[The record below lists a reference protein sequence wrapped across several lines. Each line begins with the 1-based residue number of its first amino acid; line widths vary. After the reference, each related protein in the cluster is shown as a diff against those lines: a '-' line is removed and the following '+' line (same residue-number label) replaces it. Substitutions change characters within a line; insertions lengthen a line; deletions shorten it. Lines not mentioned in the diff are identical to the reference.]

1 MKKRTLIKDIFREIK
16 KTKNRF
22 LSIFAIIAL
31 GTGFFSG
38 IKITCPDMKLTA
50 EQYYDQSQLMDI
62 SFLSTFGF
70 TQEDVTALSEQD
82 GVKEVMP
89 GYSGDFLVN
98 AGSEQEVLTKVISI
112 GDNNLNQPELL
123 EGRLPEN
130 SGECVIENGMHI
142 PDNFEIGQTIT
153 LTSGEDGKEVT
164 DTLKTDTYKIVG
176 IVRSPLYIN
185 FERGTTDIG
194 NGSLDCFILVPESDF
209 TLDVYTNLY
218 AALSS
223 AKELNSFE
231 DDYQQLI
238 EQKTNKL
245 EEFGKE
251 RAEIRKEEI
260 YDEANAEIQAS
271 LSELN
276 EAKELQQS
284 ELQQALDQ
292 LNSGEQQLKVA
303 KTQLKEKES
312 LLEKKTQTVLSQL
325 QEATQKLKDSQKS
338 LQNRID
344 GFHILMQ
351 EGEEKLSN
359 GENQIKASQSK
370 LEKEKE
376 KAEASHAQVQA
387 SIEEGYRKYQEL
399 VEYYTATGQL
409 EEKQE
414 ELDSMKAQLEESQK
428 QLDIAYQEGLQKFTA
443 AQQEI
448 DRSKEELEQSRQELE
463 RQRSTALSQ
472 FEEAQNKID
481 AGYRE
486 IEENTQKLE
495 QETASAQAQISSA
508 QKQISQKEQELSDG
522 RAEYERQKTES
533 DQKISDGENQIRE
546 AQRKLNELESPVWY
560 LFDRSA
566 NPGYSDYGNDAERVD
581 NVAKVFPV
589 FFILVAILVCLT
601 TMTRMVEEHRT
612 QIGTLKALGYS
623 KGAIIAK
630 YIVYASLASLLGS
643 IVGVLICSK
652 LFPIIIFNAYRI
664 MYNLPDIIAPIRWDY
679 LLLSILV
686 SIICTVSSAFLACYA
701 ELFSQPAQLMRPK
714 APKAGKQILL
724 EKIPFLWSKL
734 SFIYKVT
741 FRNIF
746 RYKKR
751 ILMTVIG
758 IAGCTALMLTGF
770 GLRHAISSIVPKQF
784 EEIFRYDAIAAIE
797 DDLSPEEKEDLY
809 NDFSGNTLIQN
820 QMFLHNESIEAT
832 SGKVT
837 KTVTLYVPKDTEHF
851 SDYIVLRERKGH
863 KPLEM
868 NETGVIINEKLAKL
882 LDIKAG
888 DTISLKL
895 HNTPVD
901 VTVSGITEN
910 YTTHMVYMSPNLYES
925 LYGEPP
931 DFNCLIFHLA
941 DSVDSDTLS
950 TQLNND
956 SRILGISFSD
966 SVSESFRD
974 IVSSLDYIVLII
986 IVCAGALAFIVLYN
1000 LININVT
1007 ERTRELA
1014 TIKVLGFF
1022 DKEVDAYIYRETVFC
1037 TLLGIAAGLVLGI
1050 FLERFVVVTAEV
1062 DVVMFTPEID
1072 LMSYLLSALLT
1083 LLFTVIVIFALHFKL
1098 KKLDMVESLK
1108 ELE

>member
-1 MKKRTLIKDIFREIK
+1 MKNRTLIKDIFREIK

-50 EQYYDQSQLMDI
+50 EEYYDQNNLMDV

-70 TQEDVTALSEQD
+70 TQEDVTALAQQD
-82 GVKEVMP
+82 GIEEVMP
-89 GYSGDFLVN
+89 GYSYDVIVN
-98 AGSEQEVLTKVISI
+98 AGSEQEVLTKVLSI
-112 GDNNLNQPELL
+112 GDNTLNQPQLI

-130 SGECVIENGMHI
+130 SGECVVESGTHT
-142 PDNFEIGQTIT
+142 PDNFQIGETIT
-153 LTSGEDGKEVT
+153 LTSGVENEAVT

-185 FERGTTDIG
+185 FERGSTSIG
-194 NGSLDCFILVPESDF
+194 NGSLDCFILVPETDF
-209 TLDVYTNLY
+209 TLDAYTDLY
-218 AALSS
+218 ATLSS

-231 DDYQQLI
+231 DDYQ
-238 EQKTNKL
+238 KL
-245 EEFGKE
+245 VDEKLTELEKFGKE
-251 RAEIRKEEI
+251 RAQIRKEEI
-260 YDEANAEIQAS
+260 YEDSNAEIQS
-271 LSELN
+271 SIDELN

-284 ELQQALDQ
+284 ELQKALDR
-292 LNSGEQQLKVA
+292 LNDGEQQLSDA
-303 KTQLKEKES
+303 KAELNQRETQLEQETS
-312 LLEKKTQTVLSQL
+312 NALAQL
-325 QEATQKLKDSQKS
+325 QAATQELKNSQQT
-338 LQNRID
+338 LQNRINS
-344 GFHILMQ
+344 FQTLMQ
-351 EGEEKLSN
+351 EGENKLSS
-359 GENQIKASQSK
+359 GQKEIEESQAK
-370 LEKEKE
+370 LDEEKQ
-376 KAEASHAQVQA
+376 KAEESRAQVQA
-387 SIEEGYRKYQEL
+387 SIDEGYRKYQEL
-399 VEYYTATGQL
+399 VDYYTSTGEL

-414 ELDSMKAQLEESQK
+414 ELAQMKAQLDESQTK
-428 QLDIAYQEGLQKFTA
+428 LNNTYQEGLEKFAA
-443 AQQEI
+443 AQQTI
-448 DRSKEELEQSRQELE
+448 DASKQELEQSRQELE
-463 RQRSTALSQ
+463 RQRATALAQ
-472 FEEAQNKID
+472 FDEAQKKID
-481 AGYRE
+481 SGYQE
-486 IEENTQKLE
+486 VEQNTKTLEE
-495 QETASAQAQISSA
+495 ETASAQAQISSA
-508 QKQISQKEQELSDG
+508 WAQINQQEQELQDG
-522 RAEYERQKTES
+522 RAEYEQQKAES
-533 DQKISDGENQIRE
+533 EKQIADGENQIRE
-546 AQRKLNELESPVWY
+546 AQRKLNELESPTWY
-560 LFDRSA
+560 VFDRST

-601 TMTRMVEEHRT
+601 TMTRMVEEHRI

-623 KGAIIAK
+623 KGAIVSK

-643 IVGVLICSK
+643 IVGVLLCSK

-664 MYNLPDIIAPIRWDY
+664 MYNLPDIIAPIRWNY

-686 SIICTVSSAFLACYA
+686 SIVCTVSSAFLSCYA

-724 EKIPFLWSKL
+724 EKIPFLWSKF

-784 EEIFRYDAIAAIE
+784 EEIFRYDAIAALE
-797 DDLSPEEKEDLY
+797 DDLSAEEKESLY
-809 NDFSGNTLIQN
+809 QELSANTMMEN
-820 QMFLHNESIEAT
+820 EMFLHNEALEVSAND
-832 SGKVT
+832 VT
-837 KTVTLYVPKDTEHF
+837 KSATLYVPEDTENF

-863 KPLEM
+863 KPLNLEDD
-868 NETGVIINEKLAKL
+868 GIIISEKLAKL
-882 LDIKAG
+882 LSVKTG
-888 DTISLKL
+888 DQVSLV
-895 HNTPVD
+895 VD
-901 VTVSGITEN
+901 NESLEVIVSGITEN
-910 YTTHMVYMSPNLYES
+910 YTTHMVYMSPRLYES
-925 LYGEPP
+925 LYQESP
-931 DFNCLIFHLA
+931 DYNCLIFHLA
-941 DSVDSDTLS
+941 DDVDSDTLS

-966 SVSESFRD
+966 SISSSFED
-974 IVSSLDYIVLII
+974 IVSSLNYIVLII

-1022 DKEVDAYIYRETVFC
+1022 DREVDAYIYRETVFC
-1037 TLLGIAAGLVLGI
+1037 TLLGIIAGLILGI

-1072 LMSYLLSALLT
+1072 VMSYLLSAFLT

>member
-50 EQYYDQSQLMDI
+50 ETYYDENNLMDV

-70 TQEDVTALSEQD
+70 TQEDVEALRDQE
-82 GVKEVMP
+82 GIEEVMP
-89 GYSGDFLVN
+89 GYSYDVIVN
-98 AGSEQEVLTKVISI
+98 AGSDQEVLTKVMSF
-112 GDNNLNQPELL
+112 GDNTLNQPQLI

-142 PDNFEIGQTIT
+142 PDNFKIGETIT
-153 LTSGEDGKEVT
+153 LTSGEDGESVT
-164 DTLKTDTYKIVG
+164 DTLKTDTYEIVG

-185 FERGTTDIG
+185 FERGSTSIG

-209 TLDVYTNLY
+209 TMDAYTDLY
-218 AALSS
+218 ATLSS
-223 AKELNSFE
+223 AKDLNSFE
-231 DDYQQLI
+231 DEYQELVEEKTSDL
-238 EQKTNKL
+238 EQ
-245 EEFGKE
+245 FGEE
-251 RAEIRKEEI
+251 RAQIRKDQIYEESS
-260 YDEANAEIQAS
+260 AEIQS
-271 LSELN
+271 SIDQLN
-276 EAKELQQS
+276 EAKQLQQS
-284 ELQQALDQ
+284 ELQKALDQ
-292 LNSGEQQLKVA
+292 LNEGEEQLNAA
-303 KTQLKEKES
+303 KEELTQKEAQLDQETKNA
-312 LLEKKTQTVLSQL
+312 LSQI
-325 QEATQKLKDSQKS
+325 QQATEELKSSQAT

-344 GFHILMQ
+344 SFQTLMQ
-351 EGEEKLSN
+351 EGEDNLTAAQTKIDESQAQLDEEK
-359 GENQIKASQSK
+359 QQS
-370 LEKEKE
+370 ED
-376 KAEASHAQVQA
+376 SYQQVQA
-387 SIEEGYRKYQEL
+387 SIEEGYKKYQEL
-399 VEYYTATGQL
+399 IDYYTSTGQL
-409 EEKQE
+409 EEKQQ
-414 ELDSMKAQLEESQK
+414 ELDQMKYELDESQT
-428 QLDIAYQEGLQKFTA
+428 QLDASYQEGLEKFAA

-448 DRSKEELEQSRQELE
+448 DNSKQELALSRQELE
-463 RQRSTALSQ
+463 RQRSTALAQ
-472 FEEAQNKID
+472 FEEAQQKID
-481 AGYRE
+481 AGYQE
-486 IEENTQKLE
+486 IETNTQTLE
-495 QETASAQAQISSA
+495 EETASAQEQIASA
-508 QKQISQKEQELSDG
+508 KAQISQKEQELKEG
-522 RAEYERQKTES
+522 REEYEIQKAES
-533 DQKISDGENQIRE
+533 DQEIADGESQIRD

-560 LFDRSA
+560 VFDRST

-623 KGAIIAK
+623 KGAIISK
-630 YIVYASLASLLGS
+630 YIVYASLASFLGS
-643 IVGVLICSK
+643 VVGVLICSK
-652 LFPIIIFNAYRI
+652 LFPIIIFNAYSI
-664 MYNLPDIIAPIRWDY
+664 MYNLPDIIAPIRWSY
-679 LLLSILV
+679 LLLSIVV
-686 SIICTVSSAFLACYA
+686 SIVCTVSSAFLACYA

-724 EKIPFLWSKL
+724 EKIPFIWSKF

-784 EEIFRYDAIAAIE
+784 DEIFLYDAIAMLE
-797 DDLSPEEKEDLY
+797 SDLTSEEKENLYQDFSNNSMIESQMFLY
-809 NDFSGNTLIQN
+809 NDSLEVSSGDV
-820 QMFLHNESIEAT
+820 SKSA
-832 SGKVT
+832 
-837 KTVTLYVPKDTEHF
+837 TLYVPKDTENF

-863 KPLEM
+863 QALELQ
-868 NETGVIINEKLAKL
+868 EDGVIINEKLAKL
-882 LDIKAG
+882 LDVKVG
-888 DTISLKL
+888 DKITLTKD
-895 HNTPVD
+895 NTPVD

-910 YTTHMVYMSPNLYES
+910 YTTHLVYMSPDLYES
-925 LYGEPP
+925 LYQESP
-931 DFNCLIFHLA
+931 DFNSLIFEIA
-941 DSVDSDTLS
+941 DSVDSDTVS
-950 TQLNND
+950 TYLNND
-956 SRILGISFSD
+956 NRILGVSFSD
-966 SVSESFRD
+966 SVSESFKD

-1014 TIKVLGFF
+1014 TIKVLGFY

-1037 TLLGIAAGLVLGI
+1037 TLLGIAVGLVLGI
-1050 FLERFVVVTAEV
+1050 FLERFVVVTSEV

-1072 LMSYLLSALLT
+1072 LASYLFSACLT
-1083 LLFTVIVIFALHFKL
+1083 LLFTAVVIFALHFKL